1 MKKILIILLMISTM
15 ISYSQDYSKL
25 NGFSLHGTKCIV
37 NPESSQT
44 VYDANELFTFS
55 FNDNIF
61 VHSIL
66 YLNESSNVITQLYT
80 IVEKKVTRVD
90 GGYIYNIKVQ
100 SGVSKAFYIYEAL
113 ITDETGEILVLNM
126 TNNILYHGTASY
138 VKSIKQ

>member
-1 MKKILIILLMISTM
+1 MISTM
-15 ISYSQDYSKL
+15 ISYSQDFSNL
-25 NGFSLHGTKCIV
+25 NGFSLHGKKCIP

-55 FNDNIF
+55 FNDGIF

-66 YLNESSNVITQLYT
+66 YLDESSNVITQLYT
-80 IVEKKVTRVD
+80 IIEKKVTRID

-113 ITDETGEILVLNM
+113 ITDETGEILVLN
-126 TNNILYHGTASY
+126 TTSNVLYNGTTSY